1 MKDLGFAW
9 LLKRHLA
16 HLRASTKDAF
26 PDPLVSL
33 NSRFCNIHKEQRCF
47 ILGSGNSISGQD
59 LTRLNGEIVM
69 TQNHFHAHDD
79 IETINPAYHVNV
91 PKYQPREYDQ
101 DWADWVDTMDE
112 RLPKSTILFF
122 DKNTKYLIDAKG
134 LFADRVFYIK
144 TGYNEIVANSA
155 PVDLTKSIMSVPTV
169 LTQCLAIAI
178 YMGFSEIYL
187 LGFDLDQVC
196 RMNDSAKIRFYGH
209 SPITD
214 NKFEVE
220 ANRSTGA
227 SGGDWLAMWRIWR
240 QCGLLKA
247 AAEKRGIRIYNATE
261 GGLLNVFERCA
272 YDEISLGS

>member
-1 MKDLGFAW
+1 MKEWGFAW

-16 HLRASTKDAF
+16 HLRAYVRDAW
-26 PDPLVSL
+26 PDPLVSR
-33 NSRFCNIHKEQRCF
+33 NARFCNIHKGQRCF

-59 LTRLNGEIVM
+59 LKRLRGEIVM
-69 TQNHFHAHDD
+69 TQNHFHAHAD
-79 IETINPAYHVNV
+79 IGIIEPTYHVNV
-91 PKYQPREYDQ
+91 PKYQPREYDK
-101 DWADWVDTMDE
+101 DWSAWIDTMDE
-112 RLPKSTILFF
+112 RLPKKTILFF

-134 LFADRVFYIK
+134 VFGDRAYYIK
-144 TGYNEIVANSA
+144 TGYNEFVGNSA

-196 RMNDSAKIRFYGH
+196 RMHDRATIRFYGH

-214 NKFEVE
+214 NRFEVE
-220 ANRSTGA
+220 AERNTGA

-240 QCGLLKA
+240 QCGLLRA
-247 AAEKRGIRIYNATE
+247 AAERRGIRICNATE

-272 YDEISLGS
+272 YDEISLDS